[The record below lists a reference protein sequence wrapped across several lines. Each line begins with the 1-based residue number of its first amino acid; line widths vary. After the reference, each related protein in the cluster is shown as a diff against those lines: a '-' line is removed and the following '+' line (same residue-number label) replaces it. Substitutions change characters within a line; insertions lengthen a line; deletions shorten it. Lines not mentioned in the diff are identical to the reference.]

1 MMAMGGLELE
11 RRILRRPGG
20 DLEPLHAK
28 EGISLLFEA
37 GARPVA
43 TDIERILAAHTGAS
57 RTAQIGHRPPDDHGW
72 IELLASGLTFE
83 LRGLAP
89 GTATPLPQV
98 DHVYGLPADIEKF
111 GLEAVTL
118 APGPHIAAGGG
129 LMPVVRIHLAL
140 AASLALELPIVA
152 LCWNPARSWMD
163 PKYFGRVV
171 VNWLSGG
178 GFPALGLTGLR
189 RADDGG
195 LESSGLAYF
204 IGQEVRVPPRP
215 DEPQSETMHLA
226 GRMIDHLVRHG
237 PLEDAAR
244 FSGPTGESLLAEP
257 SADGRHVL
265 VARAA

>member
-1 MMAMGGLELE
+1 MELGSALRAQAGGY
-11 RRILRRPGG
+11 
-20 DLEPLHAK
+20 LEPLHAK
-28 EGISLLFEA
+28 SGISLLFEA
-37 GARPVA
+37 GSRPEPA
-43 TDIERILAAHTGAS
+43 DIERLLAANTDSSWSA
-57 RTAQIGHRPPDDHGW
+57 RIGYRPPDDHGW

-83 LRGLAP
+83 LRGLVPGVAAP
-89 GTATPLPQV
+89 VTPV
-98 DHVYGLPADIEKF
+98 NHVYGLPADIERF

-118 APGPHIAAGGG
+118 TPGAHVAAGGA

-152 LCWNPARSWMD
+152 VCWNPAGSWMD

-189 RADDGG
+189 RRDDGG

-204 IGQEVRVPPRP
+204 IGQEVCVPRRP

-244 FSGPTGESLLAEP
+244 FSGPSGESLLAEP
-257 SADGRHVL
+257 SPDGRHIL